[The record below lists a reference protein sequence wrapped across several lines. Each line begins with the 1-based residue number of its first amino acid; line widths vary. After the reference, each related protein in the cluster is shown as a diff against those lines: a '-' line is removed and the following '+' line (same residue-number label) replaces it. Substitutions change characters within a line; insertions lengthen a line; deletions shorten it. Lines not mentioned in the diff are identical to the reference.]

1 MLYVCII
8 SVKMSTKTLGRSE
21 IQIENQIYS
30 SLEMGNNGNQMALIL
45 SYGNEIR
52 VYVGLY

>member
-45 SYGNEIR
+45 SYSIEIR